1 MQPTIMRF
9 TFLFLILILTLH
21 LSAQKSSANQNTI
34 DTVLIADSTTA
45 PVITKH
51 QVNINGQV
59 ISYTATT
66 GYLPLK
72 DQRGKIKANI
82 FFVAYTKD
90 GVNKDTRPITYAF
103 NGGPGSA
110 SIWLHMG
117 ILGPSRAVMNDEG
130 YAPNAPFKYEVNAY
144 SWLDMTDLLFI
155 DPVSTGYS
163 RPAVGEDAQMFHG
176 YTEDIQSVGDFIR
189 YYTTKFERWSS
200 PKFLAG
206 ESYGTTRAAGLSG
219 YLQQRHN
226 IFLNGIILISS
237 VLNFQTLDFTTG
249 NEMPY
254 VMFLP
259 TYTATAWY
267 HKKLPADM
275 QQRSLKDV
283 VQMARDY
290 ASNEYL
296 LTLMKGDQLTQQET
310 TGAIQKLHSFTGLS
324 EDFIRRSDLRI
335 SDSRFFKELLRDS
348 GRTTGRLDS
357 RFTGNDRDDAGEGI
371 EFDPSMSNIMGMF
384 SGAMNNYT
392 RKELEY
398 KNDLPYEAL
407 TYVGPWEFSSNK
419 FLDVSETLRSAISQN
434 PYLKVWIAC
443 GYYDLATPFF
453 AAEYTVHHMGL
464 RHEQQ
469 NRISMTYYEAGHMMY
484 IHKPSLIQLKKDA
497 ESFYQQALQ

>member
-1 MQPTIMRF
+1 MRLF
-9 TFLFLILILTLH
+9 FLCLFLALCGTIV
-21 LSAQKSSANQNTI
+21 AQKNSSNQNAV
-34 DTVLIADSTTA
+34 DTVLVADSTTA

-51 QVNINGQV
+51 QITINGQV
-59 ISYTATT
+59 INYTVTA

-72 DQRGKIKANI
+72 DPQGKTKANI

-117 ILGPSRAVMNDEG
+117 MLGPYRVVMNDEG
-130 YAPNAPFKYEVNAY
+130 YALNAPYKYEANPY

-163 RPAVGEDAQMFHG
+163 RPAGSENAQEFHG

-189 YYTTKFERWSS
+189 YYTTKFERWAS

-226 IFLNGIILISS
+226 IFLNGIVLISS
-237 VLNFQTLDFTTG
+237 VLNFQTLEFGTG
-249 NEMPY
+249 NELPY

-296 LTLMKGDQLTQQET
+296 LALMKGDMLTQQET
-310 TGAIQKLHSFTGLS
+310 NTTVQKLHSLTGLS
-324 EDFIRRSDLRI
+324 EDFIRKNNLRI
-335 SDSRFFKELLRDS
+335 SDGRFFKELLRDS
-348 GRTTGRLDS
+348 GKTTGRLDS
-357 RFTGNDRDDAGEGI
+357 RFTGVDRDDAGEGI
-371 EFDPSMSNIMGMF
+371 EFDPSMSNILGMF

-392 RKELEY
+392 RKELQY

-407 TYVGPWEFSSNK
+407 TYVGPWELSSNK

-453 AAEYTVHHMGL
+453 AAEYTVHHMSL
-464 RHEQQ
+464 RPEQQ
-469 NRISMTYYEAGHMMY
+469 NRISLTYYEAGHMM
-484 IHKPSLIQLKKDA
+484 
-497 ESFYQQALQ
+497 

>member
-1 MQPTIMRF
+1 MQPTTMRF
-9 TFLFLILILTLH
+9 IFLFLLAILTLR
-21 LSAQKSSANQNTI
+21 SFAQKSSANPNTI

-59 ISYTATT
+59 INYTATT

-90 GVNKDTRPITYAF
+90 GVNKDIRPITYAF

-117 ILGPSRAVMNDEG
+117 MLGPYRVEMTDEG
-130 YAPNAPFKYEVNAY
+130 YASNAPFKYEANAY

-163 RPAVGEDAQMFHG
+163 RPVAGEEAQAFHG

-200 PKFLAG
+200 PKFLVG

-226 IFLNGIILISS
+226 IFLNGIVLISS

-259 TYTATAWY
+259 GYTATAWY

-290 ASNEYL
+290 AQNEYL
-296 LTLMKGDQLTQQET
+296 LALMKGDMLTQQET
-310 TGAIQKLHSFTGLS
+310 NTTVQKLHSLTGLS
-324 EDFIRRSDLRI
+324 EDFIRKNNLRI
-335 SDSRFFKELLRDS
+335 SDGRFFKELLRDS
-348 GRTTGRLDS
+348 GKTTGRLDS
-357 RFTGNDRDDAGEGI
+357 RFTGVDRDDAGEGI
-371 EFDPSMSNIMGMF
+371 EFDPSMSNILGMF
-384 SGAMNNYT
+384 SGAMNSYT
-392 RKELEY
+392 RKELQY

-407 TYVGPWEFSSNK
+407 TYVGPWTLSTNNY
-419 FLDVSETLRSAISQN
+419 LDVSETLRSAMSQN
-434 PYLKVWIAC
+434 QYLKVWVAC

-464 RHEQQ
+464 RPQQQ
-469 NRISMTYYEAGHMMY
+469 NRISLTYYEAGHMLY
-484 IHKPSLIQLKKDA
+484 INKPSLIQLKKDA
-497 ESFYQQALQ
+497 ENFYQLALH

>member
-1 MQPTIMRF
+1 MRSVF
-9 TFLFLILILTLH
+9 ICLLLVVNIAVF
-21 LSAQKSSANQNTI
+21 AQKNPSNQNTV
-34 DTVLIADSTTA
+34 DTVLVADSTTA

-51 QVNINGQV
+51 QVTINGQV
-59 ISYTATT
+59 INYTVTA

-72 DQRGKIKANI
+72 DQQGKTKANI

-117 ILGPSRAVMNDEG
+117 ILGPYRVVMNDDG
-130 YAPNAPFKYEVNAY
+130 SAPNAPYKYEANPY

-163 RPAVGEDAQMFHG
+163 RPAANEKAQEFHG

-189 YYTTKFERWSS
+189 YYTTKFERWAS

-219 YLQQRHN
+219 YLQERHN

-237 VLNFQTLDFTTG
+237 VLNFQTLEFSTG

-254 VMFLP
+254 IMFLP
-259 TYTATAWY
+259 AYTATAWY

-275 QQRSLKDV
+275 QQKSLKEV

-296 LTLMKGDQLTQQET
+296 LTLMKGDMLSQQET
-310 TGAIQKLHSFTGLS
+310 NNTIQKLHSLTGLS
-324 EDFIRRSDLRI
+324 EDFIRRSNLRI
-335 SDSRFFKELLRDS
+335 SDGRFFKELLRDS
-348 GRTTGRLDS
+348 GKTTGRLDS
-357 RFTGNDRDDAGEGI
+357 RFTGVDRDDAGEGI

-392 RKELEY
+392 RKELQY

-407 TYVGPWEFSSNK
+407 TYVGPWTFSTNNY
-419 FLDVSETLRSAISQN
+419 LDVSETLRSAMSQN

-464 RHEQQ
+464 RSEQQ
-469 NRISMTYYEAGHMMY
+469 NRISLTYYEAGHMMY
-484 IHKPSLIQLKKDA
+484 IHKPSLIQLKRDA
-497 ESFYQQALQ
+497 ESFYQQALR

>member
-1 MQPTIMRF
+1 MRL
-9 TFLFLILILTLH
+9 LFLCSLLV
-21 LSAQKSSANQNTI
+21 LSSITFAQKNTSNQNTV
-34 DTVLIADSTTA
+34 DTVLVADSTTA

-51 QVNINGQV
+51 QVTINGQV
-59 ISYTATT
+59 INYTVTA

-72 DQRGKIKANI
+72 DPQGKTKANI

-117 ILGPSRAVMNDEG
+117 VLGPYRVVMNDDG
-130 YAPNAPFKYEVNAY
+130 SAPNAPYKYEANPY

-163 RPAVGEDAQMFHG
+163 RPTGNENAQTFHG
-176 YTEDIQSVGDFIR
+176 YTEDIHSVGDFIR
-189 YYTTKFERWSS
+189 YYTTKFERWGS

-219 YLQQRHN
+219 YLQERHN
-226 IFLNGIILISS
+226 IFLNGIVLISS
-237 VLNFQTLDFTTG
+237 VLNFQTLEFSTG
-249 NEMPY
+249 NELPY
-254 VMFLP
+254 MMFLP

-296 LTLMKGDQLTQQET
+296 LVLMKGDMITDQEKNT
-310 TGAIQKLHSFTGLS
+310 TVQKLHSFTGLS
-324 EDFIRRSDLRI
+324 EDFIRKSNLRV

-348 GRTTGRLDS
+348 GKTTGRLDS
-357 RFTGNDRDDAGEGI
+357 RFTGVDRDDAGEGI

-392 RKELEY
+392 RKELQY

-407 TYVGPWEFSSNK
+407 TYVGPWTFSTNNY
-419 FLDVSETLRSAISQN
+419 LDVSETLRSAMSQN
-434 PYLKVWIAC
+434 EYLKVWIAC

-464 RHEQQ
+464 RPEQQ
-469 NRISMTYYEAGHMMY
+469 SRISLTYYEAGHMLY

-497 ESFYQQALQ
+497 ENFYQQALNVSH

>member
-1 MQPTIMRF
+1 MRSVF
-9 TFLFLILILTLH
+9 ICLLLIVSSVTF
-21 LSAQKSSANQNTI
+21 AQKNPSNQNSV
-34 DTVLIADSTTA
+34 DTVLVADSTTA

-51 QVNINGQV
+51 QVTINGQV
-59 ISYTATT
+59 INYTVTA

-72 DQRGKIKANI
+72 DQQGKTKANI

-117 ILGPSRAVMNDEG
+117 VLGPYRVVMNDDG
-130 YAPNAPFKYEVNAY
+130 SAPNAPYKYEANPY

-163 RPAVGEDAQMFHG
+163 RPAANEKEQEFHG
-176 YTEDIQSVGDFIR
+176 YTEDIHSVGDFIR
-189 YYTTKFERWSS
+189 YYTTKFERWAS

-219 YLQQRHN
+219 YLQERHN

-237 VLNFQTLDFTTG
+237 VLNFQTLEFSTG

-254 VMFLP
+254 IMFLP
-259 TYTATAWY
+259 TFTATAWY
-267 HKKLPADM
+267 HHKLPADM
-275 QQRSLKDV
+275 QQKSLKEV

-296 LTLMKGDQLTQQET
+296 LTLMKGDMLSQQET
-310 TGAIQKLHSFTGLS
+310 NSAVQKMHSLTGLS
-324 EDFIRRSDLRI
+324 EDFIRRSNLRI
-335 SDSRFFKELLRDS
+335 SDGRFFKELLRDS
-348 GRTTGRLDS
+348 GKTTGRLDS
-357 RFTGNDRDDAGEGI
+357 RFTGVDRDDAGEAI

-392 RKELEY
+392 RKELQY

-407 TYVGPWEFSSNK
+407 TYVGPWTLATNNY
-419 FLDVSETLRSAISQN
+419 LDVSETMRNAMSQN

-464 RHEQQ
+464 RPEQQ
-469 NRISMTYYEAGHMMY
+469 SRISLTYYEAGHMMY
-484 IHKPSLIQLKKDA
+484 IHKPSLIQLKRDA
-497 ESFYQQALQ
+497 ESFYQQALH

>member
-1 MQPTIMRF
+1 MRSVF
-9 TFLFLILILTLH
+9 ICLLLFV
-21 LSAQKSSANQNTI
+21 SSVAFAQKNPSNKNTV
-34 DTVLIADSTTA
+34 DTVLVADSTTA

-51 QVNINGQV
+51 QVTINGQV
-59 ISYTATT
+59 INYTVTA

-72 DQRGKIKANI
+72 DQQGKAKANI

-90 GVNKDTRPITYAF
+90 DVNKDTRPITYAF

-117 ILGPSRAVMNDEG
+117 VLGPYRVAMNDDG
-130 YAPNAPFKYEVNAY
+130 SAPNSPYKYEANPY

-163 RPAVGEDAQMFHG
+163 RPAANEKEQEFHG

-189 YYTTKFERWSS
+189 YYTTKFERWAS

-237 VLNFQTLDFTTG
+237 VLNFQTLEFSTG

-254 VMFLP
+254 IMFLP

-267 HKKLPADM
+267 HHKLPVDM
-275 QQRSLKDV
+275 QQKSLKEV
-283 VQMARDY
+283 VQTARDY
-290 ASNEYL
+290 ASNGYL
-296 LTLMKGDQLTQQET
+296 LALMKGDQLTQQET
-310 TGAIQKLHSFTGLS
+310 NTTIQKLHSLTGLS
-324 EDFIRRSDLRI
+324 EDFIRRSNLRI
-335 SDSRFFKELLRDS
+335 SDGRFFKELLRDS
-348 GRTTGRLDS
+348 GKTTGRLDS
-357 RFTGNDRDDAGEGI
+357 RFTGVDRDDAGEGI

-392 RKELEY
+392 RKELQY

-407 TYVGPWEFSSNK
+407 TYVGPWTLATNNY
-419 FLDVSETLRSAISQN
+419 LDVSETLRSAMSQN

-464 RHEQQ
+464 RPEQQ
-469 NRISMTYYEAGHMMY
+469 NRISLTYYEAGHMMY

-497 ESFYQQALQ
+497 EAFYRQALQ

>member
-1 MQPTIMRF
+1 MQPTMRLI
-9 TFLFLILILTLH
+9 FLFLLLVLTLH
-21 LSAQKSSANQNTI
+21 LSAQKTSANQNKI
-34 DTVLIADSTTA
+34 DTVLVADSTTA

-59 ISYTATT
+59 INYTATT

-117 ILGPSRAVMNDEG
+117 ILGPYRVVMNDEG
-130 YAPNAPFKYEVNAY
+130 YAPNAPFKYEANAY

-163 RPAVGEDAQMFHG
+163 RPAANEDAQAFHG

-189 YYTTKFERWSS
+189 YYTTKFERWGS

-219 YLQQRHN
+219 YLQERHN

-259 TYTATAWY
+259 GYTATAWY

-296 LTLMKGDQLTQQET
+296 LTLMKGDRLTQHET
-310 TGAIQKLHSFTGLS
+310 TATIQKLHSFTGLS
-324 EDFIRRSDLRI
+324 EDFIRRSNLRI

-392 RKELEY
+392 RKELQY

-419 FLDVSETLRSAISQN
+419 FLDVSETLRNAISQN
-434 PYLKVWIAC
+434 PYLKVWVAC

-453 AAEYTVHHMGL
+453 AAEYVVHHMGL
-464 RHEQQ
+464 RPDQQ

-497 ESFYQQALQ
+497 ETFYQQALQ

>member
-1 MQPTIMRF
+1 MQPTMR
-9 TFLFLILILTLH
+9 FLFLFLSLVLTLY
-21 LSAQKSSANQNTI
+21 LPAQKNSPNKNLI
-34 DTVLIADSTTA
+34 DTVLVADSTTA

-59 ISYTATT
+59 ISYTTTT

-72 DQRGKIKANI
+72 DQHGKIKANI
-82 FFVAYTKD
+82 FFIAYTKD

-117 ILGPSRAVMNDEG
+117 ILGPYRVVMNDEG
-130 YAPNAPFKYEVNAY
+130 YAPNAPFKYEANAY

-163 RPAVGEDAQMFHG
+163 RPAAGAEAQAFHG

-189 YYTTKFERWSS
+189 YYTTKFERWGS

-219 YLQQRHN
+219 YLQERHN

-254 VMFLP
+254 VIFLP
-259 TYTATAWY
+259 GYTATAWY

-296 LTLMKGDQLTQQET
+296 LTLMKGDRLTQQET
-310 TGAIQKLHSFTGLS
+310 TATLQKLHSFTGLS
-324 EDFIRRSDLRI
+324 EDFIRRSNLRI

-348 GRTTGRLDS
+348 GKTTGRLDS

-384 SGAMNNYT
+384 SGAMNNYM
-392 RKELEY
+392 RKELQY

-407 TYVGPWEFSSNK
+407 TYVGPWELSPNK
-419 FLDVSETLRSAISQN
+419 FLDVSETLRNAISQN
-434 PYLKVWIAC
+434 PYLKVWVAC

-453 AAEYTVHHMGL
+453 GAEYVVHHMGL
-464 RHEQQ
+464 RTEQQ
-469 NRISMTYYEAGHMMY
+469 KRISMTYYEAGHMMY

-497 ESFYQQALQ
+497 ETFYQQALQ